1 MTIKILCKVSGS
13 KENNLS
19 LTEVELNNV
28 LPKVVMSLYG
38 SFDRQIH
45 SFIISKTAERVLL
58 PKTKLKE

>member
-19 LTEVELNNV
+19 LTEIELNNV

-45 SFIISKTAERVLL
+45 SFISKTAERVVL